1 MCICVC
7 TLTRDSFAVELTDQL
22 HRLSVIRTPY
32 ACAHLF
38 RMLSMSVSLPVF
50 PKKNPKK
57 QTINCIAMN
66 GIHLL
71 TKMSQTMEEN
81 SRRKCAI
88 AYSQTKE
95 LNSESCSAYNACS
108 TYYSC
113 TSSIS
118 NKNKT
123 KKGYKLQLIGLRIR
137 G

>member
-71 TKMSQTMEEN
+71 TKMSQTMEEI

-95 LNSESCSAYNACS
+95 LNSDSEQLVLHITRVLHNIRVHHPFQ
-108 TYYSC
+108 T
-113 TSSIS
+113 
-118 NKNKT
+118 KT
-123 KKGYKLQLIGLRIR
+123 KQKKDTNCN
-137 G
+137 